1 MSTRLSIAMMAH
13 HKREASVKRILA
25 SLDRKCPVVWDTC
38 DDRHETGR
46 RAMLA
51 YDSASAW
58 HAVIQ
63 DDVIPCRDLCAGLEE
78 ALRYVPDDVAVCGYA
93 GRIPAY
99 KREIDRALAR
109 HRGEHVSW
117 LVMDILHWGPLIVV
131 PTRFI
136 PEMIDYYDSIADVPN
151 YDRRIS
157 RYFHLVRKVQT
168 WYTWPS
174 VVEHD
179 SGPSLVSGRGGGR
192 RAHNFAGADVSA
204 LDICWDGAAVPVESP
219 DMLRALRIRHEH
231 PSMVQR
237 PARVRHERQPMVE
250 RPQRVRVRDRRQRPQ
265 EEVT

>member
-1 MSTRLSIAMMAH
+1 M
-13 HKREASVKRILA
+13 
-25 SLDRKCPVVWDTC
+25 
-38 DDRHETGR
+38 
-46 RAMLA
+46 
-51 YDSASAW
+51 
-58 HAVIQ
+58 
-63 DDVIPCRDLCAGLEE
+63 
-78 ALRYVPDDVAVCGYA
+78 
-93 GRIPAY
+93 
-99 KREIDRALAR
+99 
-109 HRGEHVSW
+109 
-117 LVMDILHWGPLIVV
+117 

-157 RYFHLVRKVQT
+157 RFFHLVRKVQT